1 MIAMLII
8 CQGMKFKGMTMSED
22 TSRRCLK
29 AAGMDCPVQQPNLCR
44 GTCISSIC
52 GFITITLEKLKR
64 AYDPGIDLPKDQDD
78 VGCSAHPRQQ
88 WQECL
93 HHQSLVS
100 QACGQR
106 GEELEELKH
115 CSMRTKWICCDDL

>member
-1 MIAMLII
+1 MIAMLITVLI
-8 CQGMKFKGMTMSED
+8 NEIQGNDNMSDD

-52 GFITITLEKLKR
+52 GFILIALVEKLKR
-64 AYDPGIDLPKDQDD
+64 SYDPGIDLPKDQDD

-106 GEELEELKH
+106 GEEL
-115 CSMRTKWICCDDL
+115 